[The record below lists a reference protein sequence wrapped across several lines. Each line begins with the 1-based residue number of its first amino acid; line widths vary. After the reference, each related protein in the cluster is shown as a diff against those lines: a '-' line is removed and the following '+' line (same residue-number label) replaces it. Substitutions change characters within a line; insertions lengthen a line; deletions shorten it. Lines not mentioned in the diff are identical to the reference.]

1 MKLTEISGDINEWF
15 SGEGPLSDVV
25 ISSRVRLARNLA
37 GHKFLAACSV
47 AEKGEILRKFKDV
60 LMGLQLGDEV
70 FYIGVDKASVLERR
84 FLVERNLISQHHA
97 FGKGPRGAVIARR
110 EFFTAMINEED
121 HLRLQ
126 VLKAGCQLPSCI
138 EQIDRIDNMIEE
150 KVDYAFSPRYGYLT
164 ACPTNLGTGIRVS
177 VMLHLPA
184 LKMTGQIEKFLNAAK
199 ALGLAVRG
207 LFGEGTEAAGDFYQ
221 LSNQI
226 TLGVSEKDIVSRF
239 EKAVIPE
246 IVEYEHAARNRL
258 LSQDAG
264 QLDDKISRAFAL
276 LKNAHLIS
284 SQEALFLLSH
294 IRLGLNMHKY
304 QGASTPAIE
313 RLCSLGVDSTCLSQ
327 GDGTNAGAHGHL
339 SIATVNRLF
348 LLTLPA
354 HLQINYGKELDS
366 THRDALRAQIIR
378 SALNG

>member
-1 MKLTEISGDINEWF
+1 MKLTEISGNINEWF

-25 ISSRVRLARNLA
+25 ISSRVRLARNLT
-37 GHKFLAACSV
+37 GHRFLATCPATEK
-47 AEKGEILRKFKDV
+47 AEVLRKLKDV
-60 LMGLQLGDEV
+60 LMGIDLGDEV
-70 FYIGVDKASVLERR
+70 FYIGVDKVPALEKR
-84 FLVERNLISQHHA
+84 FLVERHLISQNHA

-126 VLKAGCQLPSCI
+126 VLKAGCQLPACLEQINRIDDMI
-138 EQIDRIDNMIEE
+138 EQ
-150 KVDYAFSPRYGYLT
+150 KVEYAFSPKYGYLT

-184 LKMTGQIEKFLNAAK
+184 LKMTGQIEKFLNATK
-199 ALGLAVRG
+199 SLGLAVRG

-221 LSNQI
+221 LSNQT
-226 TLGVSEKDIVSRF
+226 TLGVREKDIVTQF
-239 EKAVIPE
+239 EKTIIPE
-246 IVEYEHAARNRL
+246 IVEYEHAARSQL
-258 LSQDAG
+258 LSHESG
-264 QLDDKISRAFAL
+264 LLDDKISRAFAL
-276 LKNAHLIS
+276 LKNANLIS

-294 IRLGLNMHKY
+294 IRLGLNMHKH
-304 QGASTPAIE
+304 QGASTPAID
-313 RLCSLGVDSTCLSQ
+313 RLCSLGNDIGSA
-327 GDGTNAGAHGHL
+327 GTSDRL

-354 HLQINYGKELDS
+354 HLQLNYGKELDS

>member
-1 MKLTEISGDINEWF
+1 MKLTEISGNINEWF

-37 GHKFLAACSV
+37 GHRFLAACP
-47 AEKGEILRKFKDV
+47 ATEKAEILRKLKDI
-60 LMGLQLGDEV
+60 LMALDLGDEV
-70 FYIGVDKASVLERR
+70 FYIGVDKVPALEKR
-84 FLVERNLISQHHA
+84 FLVERHLISQNHA

-126 VLKAGCQLPSCI
+126 VLKAGCQLPACI
-138 EQIDRIDNMIEE
+138 EQINRIDDLIEQ
-150 KVDYAFSPRYGYLT
+150 KVEYAFSPKYGYLT

-184 LKMTGQIEKFLNAAK
+184 MKMTGQIEKFLNATK

-226 TLGVSEKDIVSRF
+226 TLGVREKDIVTQF
-239 EKAVIPE
+239 EKTIIPE
-246 IVEYEHAARNRL
+246 IVEYEHAARSQL
-258 LSQDAG
+258 LSHDAG
-264 QLDDKISRAFAL
+264 LLDDKISRALAL
-276 LKNAHLIS
+276 LKNANLIS

-294 IRLGLNMHKY
+294 IRLGLNMRKH
-304 QGASTPAIE
+304 QGASTPAID
-313 RLCSLGVDSTCLSQ
+313 RLCSLGKDCADS
-327 GDGTNAGAHGHL
+327 GASDRL

-354 HLQINYGKELDS
+354 HLQLNYGKELDS

>member
-1 MKLTEISGDINEWF
+1 MKLTEISNNINEWF

-37 GHKFLAACSV
+37 GYKFLAACSV
-47 AEKGEILRKFKDV
+47 AEKAEILKKLKDV

-70 FYIGVDKASVLERR
+70 FYIGVDKAAVLEKQ
-84 FLVERNLISQHHA
+84 FLVERHLISQNHA
-97 FGKGPRGAVIARR
+97 FGKGPRGAVIARK

-126 VLKAGCQLPSCI
+126 VLKAGCQLPACI
-138 EQIDRIDNMIEE
+138 EQIDRIDDMIEE
-150 KVDYAFSPRYGYLT
+150 KIDYAFSPKYGYLT

-184 LKMTGQIEKFLNAAK
+184 LKMTSQIEKFLNAAK
-199 ALGLAVRG
+199 SLGLAVRG

-221 LSNQI
+221 LSNQM

-239 EKAVIPE
+239 EKTIIPE
-246 IVEYEHAARNRL
+246 IVEYEHAARSRL
-258 LSQDAG
+258 LMNEAG
-264 QLDDKISRAFAL
+264 LLDDKISRALAL
-276 LKNAHLIS
+276 LKNANLIS

-294 IRLGLNMHKY
+294 IRMGLNMRKY
-304 QGASTPAIE
+304 QGASTPAID
-313 RLCSLGVDSTCLSQ
+313 RLCSLG
-327 GDGTNAGAHGHL
+327 GDGNSGAPGDHGHL
-339 SIATVNRLF
+339 SISTVNRLF

-354 HLQINYGKELDS
+354 HLQLNYGKELDS

>member
-1 MKLTEISGDINEWF
+1 MKLTEISGNINEWF
-15 SGEGPLSDVV
+15 SGEGPLADVV

-37 GHKFLAACSV
+37 GHRFLAACP
-47 AEKGEILRKFKDV
+47 ATEKAEILRKLKDV
-60 LMGLQLGDEV
+60 LMALDLGDEV
-70 FYIGVDKASVLERR
+70 FYIGVDKVPALEKR
-84 FLVERNLISQHHA
+84 FLVERHLISQNHA

-126 VLKAGCQLPSCI
+126 VLKAGCQLPACI
-138 EQIDRIDNMIEE
+138 EQINRIDDLIEQ
-150 KVDYAFSPRYGYLT
+150 KVEYAFSPKYGYLT

-184 LKMTGQIEKFLNAAK
+184 LKMTGQIEKFLNATK
-199 ALGLAVRG
+199 SLGLAVRG

-226 TLGVSEKDIVSRF
+226 TLGVRESDIVTQF
-239 EKAVIPE
+239 EKTIIPE
-246 IVEYEHAARNRL
+246 IVEYEHAARTQL
-258 LSQDAG
+258 LSHDVSL
-264 QLDDKISRAFAL
+264 LDDKISRALAL
-276 LKNAHLIS
+276 LKNANLIS

-294 IRLGLNMHKY
+294 IRLGLNMRKH
-304 QGASTPAIE
+304 QGASTPAIDQ
-313 RLCSLGVDSTCLSQ
+313 LCSLGKDCADS
-327 GDGTNAGAHGHL
+327 GASDRL
-339 SIATVNRLF
+339 SIVTVNRLF

-354 HLQINYGKELDS
+354 HLQLNYGKELDS
-366 THRDALRAQIIR
+366 THRDALRAKIIR

>member
-1 MKLTEISGDINEWF
+1 MKLTEISGNINEWF
-15 SGEGPLSDVV
+15 SGDGPLSDVV

-37 GHKFLAACSV
+37 GHRFLAACP
-47 AEKGEILRKFKDV
+47 ATEKAEILRKLKDV
-60 LMGLQLGDEV
+60 LMALDLGDEV
-70 FYIGVDKASVLERR
+70 FYIGVDKVPALEKR
-84 FLVERNLISQHHA
+84 FLVERHLISQNHA

-126 VLKAGCQLPSCI
+126 VLKAGCQLPACI
-138 EQIDRIDNMIEE
+138 EQINRIDDLIEQ
-150 KVDYAFSPRYGYLT
+150 KVEYAFSPKYGYLT

-184 LKMTGQIEKFLNAAK
+184 LKMTGQIEKFLNATK
-199 ALGLAVRG
+199 SLGLAVRG

-226 TLGVSEKDIVSRF
+226 TLGVRENDIVTQF
-239 EKAVIPE
+239 EKTIIPE
-246 IVEYEHAARNRL
+246 IVEYEHAARSQL
-258 LSQDAG
+258 LSHDVG
-264 QLDDKISRAFAL
+264 LLDDKILRALAL
-276 LKNAHLIS
+276 LKNANLIS

-294 IRLGLNMHKY
+294 IRLGLNMRKH
-304 QGASTPAIE
+304 QGASTPAID
-313 RLCSLGVDSTCLSQ
+313 RLCSLGKDCADS
-327 GDGTNAGAHGHL
+327 GASDRL

-354 HLQINYGKELDS
+354 HLQLNYGKELDS
-366 THRDALRAQIIR
+366 THRDALRAKIIR

>member
-1 MKLTEISGDINEWF
+1 MKLTEISGNINEWF

-37 GHKFLAACSV
+37 GHRFLAACP
-47 AEKGEILRKFKDV
+47 ATEKAEILRKLKDV
-60 LMGLQLGDEV
+60 LMGIDLGDEV
-70 FYIGVDKASVLERR
+70 FYIGVDKVPALEKR
-84 FLVERNLISQHHA
+84 FLVERHLISQNHA

-126 VLKAGCQLPSCI
+126 VLKAGCQLPACLEQINRIDDMI
-138 EQIDRIDNMIEE
+138 EQ
-150 KVDYAFSPRYGYLT
+150 KVEYAFSPKYGYLT

-184 LKMTGQIEKFLNAAK
+184 LKMTGQIEKFLNATK
-199 ALGLAVRG
+199 SLGLAVRG

-221 LSNQI
+221 LSNQT
-226 TLGVSEKDIVSRF
+226 TLGVREKDIVTQF
-239 EKAVIPE
+239 EKTIIPE
-246 IVEYEHAARNRL
+246 IVEYEHAARSQL
-258 LSQDAG
+258 LSHESSL
-264 QLDDKISRAFAL
+264 LDDKISRVLAL
-276 LKNAHLIS
+276 LKNANLIS

-294 IRLGLNMHKY
+294 IRLGLNMHKH
-304 QGASTPAIE
+304 QGASTPAID
-313 RLCSLGVDSTCLSQ
+313 RLCSLGNDIGSA
-327 GDGTNAGAHGHL
+327 GTSDRL

-354 HLQINYGKELDS
+354 HLQLNYGKELDS